1 MQRKCAGVHINAD
14 RSHYETSHNGLERA
28 GLVFAKEG
36 EKPPFVWVD
45 GILHKEDAL
54 DHLPHQRFNK
64 IPGMDFIC
72 YKSTLFRS
80 LNEMRAQYP
89 HLFDVYPRTFLLPRE
104 FLEFQR
110 EHKAI
115 CGKDLVAPSWVIKPR
130 NSCCGKGIS
139 IIQSVAD
146 VKSIDYESVA
156 QLYIHPYLIDGHKF
170 DFRMYLL
177 IASLEPLTVFI
188 YKEGIARFCTEVY
201 EPPSKANRD
210 KKFMHLTNTAINIE
224 NSDEP
229 PSAFTKLA
237 SEVLGDIAKRDKR
250 GAKLWQKICEASR
263 AVIIGIY
270 GSILHNL
277 PRKCDQRQAKPEA
290 PLLAKRRER
299 EPLVPSCA
307 LESAV
312 LKEGVVDEQK
322 AETPTVME
330 RLTPLARPISAVKRP
345 TRGMQGEALKKQ
357 MNIVIAPTRSPHQ
370 PFFKVTKM
378 FEAPNPM
385 VVGASLNCQVPPLHA
400 PFVSKKLLVRSSAR
414 RSVSLSP
421 DRSRLP
427 KLGHSIQTEMAEQE
441 YEEIQPL
448 PPLGKAIT
456 DTSKVEEQ
464 INDVDLEEKASV
476 CETEEKEVED
486 ENAKNSEDESAGK
499 EQEPIPEM
507 TTTNEDSVTE
517 ENVVRQTEE
526 NAVAL
531 NERTSEG
538 ENKQESVVEET
549 EKTTVS
555 DQHEETKDREEG
567 DAKEDDQKQEQEE
580 ECPYKP
586 LKLTKRYFHI
596 LGIDIMIDAN
606 MNPQVLELNDRP
618 SLGVTVEFEQ
628 DLKESVISDAFEHV
642 TPDGGVRGD
651 SPETSRWVQI
661 YPLPPNEAKNSPWP
675 DIVRRILNP
684 NLPAKEPAKQAQV
697 IAIPSHRLKPE
708 KKKRKK
714 KARRHSNVS

>member
-54 DHLPHQRFNK
+54 DHLPYQRFNK

-139 IIQSVAD
+139 ICQSVAD

-156 QLYIHPYLIDGHKF
+156 QLYIHPFLIDGHKF

-188 YKEGIARFCTEVY
+188 YKEGIARFCTVVY

-270 GSILHNL
+270 GSVLHNL
-277 PRKCDQRQAKPEA
+277 PRKCDQRQAKPD
-290 PLLAKRRER
+290 LLAKRRER

-307 LESAV
+307 FESAV
-312 LKEGVVDEQK
+312 SKEGVGDEQK
-322 AETPTVME
+322 PETPTITD
-330 RLTPLARPISAVKRP
+330 RLTPVARPISAVKRP
-345 TRGMQGEALKKQ
+345 TRGIQGDTLKKQ
-357 MNIVIAPTRSPHQ
+357 MNIVMAPNRSPRQ
-370 PFFKVTKM
+370 PFLKVTKM
-378 FEAPNPM
+378 FEAPNPI
-385 VVGASLNCQVPPLHA
+385 VVGSSVNCQMPPLHA
-400 PFVSKKLLVRSSAR
+400 PFVSKKLLARSSAR

-427 KLGHSIQTEMAEQE
+427 KLGQSIATDIAEQE
-441 YEEIQPL
+441 DDEMQPL
-448 PPLGKAIT
+448 PPLGKVTT
-456 DTSKVEEQ
+456 DQFKVEEQ
-464 INDVDLEEKASV
+464 INDVAIPEAV
-476 CETEEKEVED
+476 CEKEAED
-486 ENAKNSEDESAGK
+486 DNAKNSEDESAVK
-499 EQEPIPEM
+499 EKQPVPEM
-507 TTTNEDSVTE
+507 TTHNEDSVAE
-517 ENVVRQTEE
+517 DKFENVVRETE
-526 NAVAL
+526 
-531 NERTSEG
+531 
-538 ENKQESVVEET
+538 ESVVTLDEEQKMSDGNRQENDDVIKET
-549 EKTTVS
+549 EKTAVS
-555 DQHEETKDREEG
+555 DQREETKDGEEG
-567 DAKEDDQKQEQEE
+567 DAKEEDQKQEQEE

-596 LGIDIMIDAN
+596 LGIDIMIDSN

-642 TPDGGVRGD
+642 MPDGGVRGD

-675 DIVRRILNP
+675 DIVKRILNP

-708 KKKRKK
+708 KKKKK
-714 KARRHSNVS
+714 KRARRHSNVS